1 MKFTIPSWV
10 ILNTLTM
17 LEDKKLKEDAQK
29 ATEMEK
35 DVTNMQTLE
44 KLYEDMSQDSPEKRP
59 TSTSPENNPDQK
71 QSEKVAIEPFKR
83 KVSMVPHLSLV
94 SEEEDNSCNKDKDEK
109 IELLEKKLYAMQSSL
124 QELQELVTAIKRPET
139 PNETSVL

>member
-1 MKFTIPSWV
+1 
-10 ILNTLTM
+10 M
-17 LEDKKLKEDAQK
+17 LEDKKLKDDAQK

-71 QSEKVAIEPFKR
+71 QPEKVAIELFKR
-83 KVSMVPHLSLV
+83 KVSMIPPLTLI
-94 SEEEDNSCNKDKDEK
+94 SEEEDNSCNKDEK
-109 IELLEKKLYAMQSSL
+109 IELLEKKLQAMQYSL
-124 QELQELVTAIKRPET
+124 QELQELVAAIKRPDT
-139 PNETSVL
+139 PNETNVL